1 MDSRILKK
9 DDDSS
14 QLLLSLKDLLLWRNC
29 RITLIVFTSILLL
42 LLDVTVHSVIS
53 VVSMAGITILLA
65 AFGHRL
71 LMQLLKAWKKE
82 GSHDQSLRLYA
93 QVKIEIPREDA
104 IRLAG
109 KAVHYLNSILNRMMG
124 LFLVEKLEDSLKLF
138 VLLCGINLLGDCF
151 NGLTLILIGHVF
163 IFTLPKL
170 YASYKPIIDVQ
181 VRKFRKCKQ
190 KEDDTPE
197 TKGEKSEYVEEVYP
211 TQSLYENQDS
221 NEGSMLYKVCDNEQ
235 LLDLLEAEH
244 RKGCRCRDC
253 EHQELPVEVL

>member
-1 MDSRILKK
+1 MNSKALKK

-14 QLLLSLKDLLLWRNC
+14 QLLLGLKDLLLWRNY
-29 RITLIVFTSILLL
+29 RITLVVFTSILLL
-42 LLDVTVHSVIS
+42 LLDVMVHSVIS
-53 VVSMAGITILLA
+53 VVSMAGITVLLA

-71 LMQLLKAWKKE
+71 LMQFLKAWKKD
-82 GSHDQSLRLYA
+82 GSNDQILRLYP
-93 QVKIEIPREDA
+93 QVKIEIPREDT

-109 KAVHYLNSILNRMMG
+109 KAVHYLNSTLNRMME

-138 VLLCGINLLGDCF
+138 ALLCGINLLGDCF
-151 NGLTLILIGHVF
+151 NGLTLMLIGHVS

-170 YASYKPIIDVQ
+170 YEWYKPIIDVQ

-190 KEDDTPE
+190 KDVPE
-197 TKGEKSEYVEEVYP
+197 AKDEKPEYVEEEYP
-211 TQSLYENQDS
+211 PESPYESQDS

-253 EHQELPVEVL
+253 EHEELPIEVL